1 MITTVKVQQ
10 DGAVGGPAV
19 VHIEGHDPIDPKI
32 DFAQDVMLE
41 PDANVLRVRATV
53 SNRSNNY
60 VPDFHFGFLAE
71 WGGLRP
77 FIPGRRPG
85 PMQSSSDWIGA
96 SGPVASLVL
105 MLPIGRL
112 SGLHGPG
119 WSILLPTPVHLRP
132 KQRASS
138 ELRIY
143 PGIGGESTA
152 VAALYRSR
160 KAVAGLVSGTVN
172 VPGAEVELLDST
184 LAPVMRGT
192 ADADG
197 RYALATRPG
206 RMVLRARAAGRTPV
220 MTQPFYVS
228 GETSAAVPIA
238 LGPASGL
245 TFTVRS
251 ADQPLA
257 SRVTILDANNQ
268 PVWLTEMQGVIRA
281 GQSAISLTGA
291 GMIPLPPG
299 RYRVQVDAGPNHAR
313 ADRGVTVNAGQMAT
327 LNVVLE
333 REVLTA
339 GWYALDA
346 DVLTPPG
353 NDGII
358 VRAAD
363 CTAAGIDG
371 IVLLGDGSVPRSIA
385 RPQMFGGVT
394 LADPGVGWFAAL
406 PLAGPPPAQPV
417 RARAAERLQAFSAL
431 KGALSAVLRPRAP
444 AWGYFN
450 TFKYDPAAAALPRG
464 GFSLDFDLLEVATPA
479 GGAPALEQA
488 LQDYA
493 SLLARGRT
501 VVPIGGSGARY
512 RAGRCG
518 VARTWL
524 RRKPASAA
532 DLRGMLRA
540 GDVVASMGPMLDLN
554 VDGMQP
560 GDELGAAGTHTVVVG
575 VDAAT
580 AHRPDRL
587 RIFADGKVAHEV
599 ALPGTG
605 ALHYSQA
612 FTVPGPVKSIF
623 FAVDKRNDPAA
634 FAVTGAVRPAP

>member
-1 MITTVKVQQ
+1 MRRFPPFAVSLFALSLCACGGPSAPTPAAPASAAPTTTAPVRARPKGPLSLARVILEGDEALRWGLGARPGDIWVSNDRVHALIAGPKHRLGPSGSGGAILHVAVANMRANARLGALIPVFDAAGQRAPVITSVVVQQ
-10 DGAVGGPAV
+10 DGSMGGPSV
-19 VHIEGHDPIDPKI
+19 VHLEGHDPIEPKI
-32 DFAQDVMLE
+32 VFAQDVMLD
-41 PDANVLRVRATV
+41 PDGNMLRVRATV
-53 SNRSNNY
+53 ANNSNNY

-71 WGGLRP
+71 WGGLQP

-85 PMQSSSDWIGA
+85 PTRSSSEWIGA

-112 SGLHGPG
+112 SGVHGLG
-119 WSILLPTPVHLRP
+119 WSILLPTPVQLRP

-143 PGIGGESTA
+143 PGVGGESTA
-152 VAALYRSR
+152 VARLYRSR
-160 KAVAGLVSGTVN
+160 KAVAGMVSGTVN

-206 RMVLRARAAGRTPV
+206 RMVLRARAAGRAPV

-228 GETSAAVPIA
+228 GDTSAAVPIK
-238 LGPASGL
+238 LGPPSGV

-251 ADQPLA
+251 AGEPLP
-257 SRVTILDANNQ
+257 SRLTILDANNQ

-281 GQSAISLTGA
+281 GQAAVSLTGS
-291 GMIPLPPG
+291 GMIPLPAG

-313 ADRGVTVNAGQMAT
+313 ADRGITVNAGSMAS
-327 LNVVLE
+327 LNIVLE

-353 NDGII
+353 NDGLII
-358 VRAAD
+358 RAAD

-385 RPQMFGGVT
+385 RPQMFGGVA

-406 PLAGPPPAQPV
+406 PLDKPPPPQPV
-417 RARAAERLQAFSAL
+417 RARAAERLEGFRQL
-431 KGALSAVLRPRAP
+431 EGALPVVLRPRAP

-450 TFKYDPAAAALPRG
+450 TFKYDPGAAALPRG
-464 GFSLDFDLLEVATPA
+464 GFSLEFDLLEVATPA
-479 GGAPALEQA
+479 
-488 LQDYA
+488 
-493 SLLARGRT
+493 
-501 VVPIGGSGARY
+501 
-512 RAGRCG
+512 
-518 VARTWL
+518 
-524 RRKPASAA
+524 
-532 DLRGMLRA
+532 
-540 GDVVASMGPMLDLN
+540 
-554 VDGMQP
+554 
-560 GDELGAAGTHTVVVG
+560 
-575 VDAAT
+575 
-580 AHRPDRL
+580 
-587 RIFADGKVAHEV
+587 
-599 ALPGTG
+599 
-605 ALHYSQA
+605 
-612 FTVPGPVKSIF
+612 
-623 FAVDKRNDPAA
+623 
-634 FAVTGAVRPAP
+634 